1 MAVDQEFDNIDPESI
16 AVSGLPNFIP
26 AQAKPAPLQ
35 ETAAQPEAAVVPSP
49 SPEPQAPTAAD
60 ATTVDPI
67 VATDAVS
74 SVEPTDDA
82 SSAPT
87 ESRAY
92 DVKENKI
99 PERSH
104 AGVLVEHGED
114 HYQHNPNNKKNYYVT
129 LDTVNGPETIWG
141 VDLGRAMKESG
152 SSIGDPVKL
161 DYMGSEQVIVDR
173 DVRNEAGVV
182 VGQEQIETNRNTWA
196 VKAISEFELNQIY
209 SASLKQGSDKDDP
222 AKPLDDVKPVVDVLE
237 PADLATDA
245 EAVADDRVSE
255 GASTESQ
262 KKKAQ
267 AALDDFASTIKPS
280 GRSVNPAD
288 LASVNASLQPD
299 PAHASIPGAGATRGQ
314 EQVRTGAEA
323 LIEGGASLLGG
334 AASLTGSVLKGVG
347 KGAAGLA
354 AAISG
359 AGREKVEAVADAD
372 FSDAGAL
379 DFDGG
384 VNSNIAAGEP
394 QPEPLALD
402 APRLNDLQPATPV
415 TSATAGEPA
424 VASQGADGDAETSR
438 VTVLPRLSEY
448 RVDQVDRAA
457 SNYQKAHENFW
468 QAHRMP
474 LIRQEIE
481 SRAEA
486 AGLTPQDVIEKM
498 KPNGEFADLHEK
510 FNKAVAQS
518 PDAQIAK
525 KAMDKALDGWTKQYG
540 RAQEELLNPE
550 TEGSPHY
557 DKLKDRLGRSS
568 DSMHK
573 NAADIPAFEGEQSH
587 MEKLKDAMLKLVE
600 RLKEMAQNFVNFV
613 RGKSGKSAEA
623 GGADHAPAP

>member
-26 AQAKPAPLQ
+26 PQVKPAPQ
-35 ETAAQPEAAVVPSP
+35 PEIVAQPEAAAAAEPTSEPPSAADTATAEPVIASDVVGSA
-49 SPEPQAPTAAD
+49 EPTAEA
-60 ATTVDPI
+60 AT
-67 VATDAVS
+67 
-74 SVEPTDDA
+74 
-82 SSAPT
+82 APT
-87 ESRAY
+87 EPLA
-92 DVKENKI
+92 DEVKKSKT

-104 AGVLVEHGED
+104 AGLLIEHGEAN
-114 HYQHNPNNKKNYYVT
+114 YQHNPDNKKNYYVT

-152 SSIGDPVKL
+152 SDIGDPVKL
-161 DYMGSEQVIVDR
+161 DYMGSELVIVDK
-173 DVRNEAGVV
+173 DVRNDAGIVI
-182 VGQEQIETNRNTWA
+182 GKEQIETNRNTWA
-196 VKAISEFELNQIY
+196 VNAISEYELNQIY
-209 SASLKQGSDKDDP
+209 SASLKSGTDKDGA
-222 AKPLDDVKPVVDVLE
+222 AKPLDDVKPVVDVIEPGDLE
-237 PADLATDA
+237 AERVA
-245 EAVADDRVSE
+245 EAVADSSVPD

-262 KKKAQ
+262 KQKAQ
-267 AALDDFASTIKPS
+267 AALDDFASSVKPS
-280 GRSVNPAD
+280 GSFVNPAD

-299 PAHASIPGAGATRGQ
+299 TAHASIPGAGATRGQ

-323 LIEGGASLLGG
+323 FIEGGASLLGG
-334 AASLTGSVLKGVG
+334 AASLTGAVLKGVG

-354 AAISG
+354 AAISS
-359 AGREKVEAVADAD
+359 AGREKGDGVPDAD
-372 FSDAGAL
+372 FADDGVL
-379 DFDGG
+379 QFDGDAA
-384 VNSNIAAGEP
+384 VNSAAAE
-394 QPEPLALD
+394 QLPEPLALD
-402 APRLNDLQPATPV
+402 APQSTSPVPATP
-415 TSATAGEPA
+415 AGEA
-424 VASQGADGDAETSR
+424 TVASQGAEADAETSR
-438 VTVLPRLSEY
+438 VNVLPRLSEY

-550 TEGSPHY
+550 TEGNPHY
-557 DKLKDRLGRSS
+557 EKLKERLGKSS
-568 DSMHK
+568 DGMHK

-587 MEKLKDAMLKLVE
+587 MDRLKDAMLKLVE

-613 RGKSGKSAEA
+613 RGKSGKTADA

>member
-26 AQAKPAPLQ
+26 PQAKPAPQ
-35 ETAAQPEAAVVPSP
+35 PEVVAQPEAVAVAEPAAESP
-49 SPEPQAPTAAD
+49 PVAIDEAGPAEPVIPADIAAAEPTAEA
-60 ATTVDPI
+60 
-67 VATDAVS
+67 
-74 SVEPTDDA
+74 
-82 SSAPT
+82 SAPPV
-87 ESRAY
+87 ELLA
-92 DVKENKI
+92 DEAKEIKT

-104 AGVLVEHGED
+104 AGVLIEHGED
-114 HYQHNPNNKKNYYVT
+114 NYQHNPDNKKNYYVRLHT
-129 LDTVNGPETIWG
+129 ENGPETIWG

-152 SSIGDPVKL
+152 SKIGEAIKL
-161 DYMGSEQVIVDR
+161 DYMGSELVIVDK
-173 DVRNEAGVV
+173 DIRNDAGVV
-182 VGQEQIETNRNTWA
+182 IRTEQIETNRNTWA
-196 VKAISEFELNQIY
+196 VNAISESELEQIY
-209 SASLKQGSDKDDP
+209 AASVKSGSDKDASAKTRGE
-222 AKPLDDVKPVVDVLE
+222 AKPGADTVEPDDLV
-237 PADLATDA
+237 A
-245 EAVADDRVSE
+245 EQ
-255 GASTESQ
+255 GASTASQ
-262 KKKAQ
+262 KQKAQ
-267 AALDDFASTIKPS
+267 AALDDFASTVKPS
-280 GRSVNPAD
+280 GGSVNPAD
-288 LASVNASLQPD
+288 LASVNAGLHSDAP
-299 PAHASIPGAGATRGQ
+299 HASIPGAGPTRGQ

-323 LIEGGASLLGG
+323 FIEGGASLLGG
-334 AASLTGSVLKGVG
+334 AASLTGAVLKGVG

-354 AAISG
+354 AAISNT
-359 AGREKVEAVADAD
+359 GREKADAVPDAD
-372 FSDAGAL
+372 FSDPEVL
-379 DFDGG
+379 DFDSSATG
-384 VNSNIAAGEP
+384 NSAVAE
-394 QPEPLALD
+394 QMPEPLALD
-402 APRLNDLQPATPV
+402 APQSNDPRPSTAVADQPAGE
-415 TSATAGEPA
+415 ATAATPSA
-424 VASQGADGDAETSR
+424 DAETSR
-438 VTVLPRLSEY
+438 VNVLPRLSEY

-457 SNYQKAHENFW
+457 NNYQKAHESFW

-557 DKLKDRLGRSS
+557 DKLKERLGKSS

-573 NAADIPAFEGEQSH
+573 NAADVPAFEGEQSH
-587 MEKLKDAMLKLVE
+587 MDRLKDAMLKLVE